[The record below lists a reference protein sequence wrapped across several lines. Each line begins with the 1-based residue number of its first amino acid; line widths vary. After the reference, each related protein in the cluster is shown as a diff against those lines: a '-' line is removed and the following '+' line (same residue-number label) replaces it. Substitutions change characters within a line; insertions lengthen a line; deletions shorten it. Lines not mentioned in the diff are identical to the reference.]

1 MIVHGD
7 LTHAPE
13 MAARQ
18 RIRAADLLADG
29 VVQHLV
35 PEVEGES
42 PRDLAVAVAAEV
54 GTRLRELSGR
64 TPVAHAS

>member
-1 MIVHGD
+1 
-7 LTHAPE
+7 
-13 MAARQ
+13 MATRQ

-54 GTRLRELSGR
+54 GARLRELAGR
-64 TPVAHAS
+64 QPMAHAS